1 MKKNKPNTKKKKPGI
16 GVWGWPA
23 WIIAITFAL
32 DQISK
37 IIIDRFCKIGW
48 SKTIIPGLFNL
59 VHLQNKGAAWGIFSQ
74 HTWLL
79 AVISTIAFL
88 FILLVFR
95 KMSDG
100 SRLTAFSLALLE
112 GGIAGNMV
120 DRIFRAAVIDFLDFY
135 IGPHHWPAF
144 NIADSA
150 ICISI
155 ALLLLMQFFSKKKE
169 PQSKSKPPKSKAA
182 TK

>member
-1 MKKNKPNTKKKKPGI
+1 MKKAKPNTKQKPGI

-23 WIIAITFAL
+23 WVIAVTFAL

-37 IIIDRFCKIGW
+37 IIIDRHCKVGW
-48 SKTIIPGLFNL
+48 SKTIIPGFFNL
-59 VHLQNKGAAWGIFSQ
+59 VHWQNKGAAWGIFSQ

-79 AVISTIAFL
+79 AVISTVAFL
-88 FILLVFR
+88 FILLIFR
-95 KMSDG
+95 KTCDG
-100 SRLTAFSLALLE
+100 SKLVAFSLALLE

-120 DRIFRAAVIDFLDFY
+120 DRIFRSAVIDFLDFY

-155 ALLLLMQFFSKKKE
+155 ALLLLMQLFSKKKE
-169 PQSKSKPPKSKAA
+169 PQHKKKAA
-182 TK
+182 AK